1 MLVSLGHDQTP
12 EVTDYIYSNA
22 GNNQGISINTD
33 GQCPLHIAAFLH
45 HVDMIEFL
53 CTQFPK
59 TIERRDKS
67 GRTPLL
73 VAAGAQMTSTS
84 SPQPR
89 NGAIPG
95 RKNTLQSTED
105 VRAIE
110 TLLRFGADVRTQAL
124 NGDTCLHQAC
134 AWGNLKTARAL
145 VQAGADP
152 LRTNNAGWR
161 PDAYSLSVQA
171 DVYFRN
177 LVAEF
182 EKRRAEDAAR
192 KRNER
197 RPPNNGG
204 GAVRLVDNKDE
215 DDEDDDDD
223 DDDDESDISDAT
235 DEKRRILIDR
245 KHSIAELSNESA
257 NGLGIKVESRAETWR

>member
-1 MLVSLGHDQTP
+1 
-12 EVTDYIYSNA
+12 
-22 GNNQGISINTD
+22 
-33 GQCPLHIAAFLH
+33 
-45 HVDMIEFL
+45 MIELL
-53 CTQFPK
+53 CTQFPN
-59 TIERRDKS
+59 TIERRDKL

-73 VAAGAQMTSTS
+73 LASGAQMKSTP

-89 NGAIPG
+89 SAVLVG
-95 RKNTLQSTED
+95 RRNTLQSTED

-110 TLLRFGADVRTQAL
+110 ALLRYGADVKARDV

-152 LRTNNAGWR
+152 LQANHAGWR

-182 EKRRAEDAAR
+182 EKRKAEDAAR
-192 KRNER
+192 QRTDR
-197 RPPNNGG
+197 RPPQNGG
-204 GAVRLVDNKDE
+204 GGVRLVANNDE
-215 DDEDDDDD
+215 DDGS
-223 DDDDESDISDAT
+223 ESDELEE
-235 DEKRRILIDR
+235 EKGQRVDTF
-245 KHSIAELSNESA
+245 KHRQQEELNADHGS
-257 NGLGIKVESRAETWR
+257 GLGIKVDSRGDIRR